1 MKTEWEEVLE
11 RVWVMEEEGRHS
23 LAEVL
28 EEENV
33 SRALLDEMV
42 QAGLIKIEGDEV
54 YFTPEGKDFAATII
68 RRHRL
73 AERLMHDVLDM
84 KKGQIE
90 TDACE
95 FEHFLSPE
103 ACEAICTLLGHPREC
118 PHGKPIP
125 PGECCLRAA
134 QHVSRIVVPLSE
146 LRVGERGRI
155 VYISTRRAGRIGRLT
170 ALGLLPGTEV
180 VVRQIFPSCVLD
192 VGQTQVALDKEVL
205 NDIYVRRMPKMLPG
219 MGRGFRWGLKKRFAP

>member
-11 RVWVMEEEGRHS
+11 RVWVMEEEGKRS
-23 LAEVL
+23 LEEVL
-28 EEENV
+28 ERENV
-33 SRALLDEMV
+33 PRSLLDEMV
-42 QAGLIKIEGDEV
+42 QAGLLRIDGEEL
-54 YFTPEGKDFAATII
+54 YFTPKGRDVAATII

-90 TDACE
+90 TDACA

-125 PGECCLRAA
+125 PGECCMRAA
-134 QHVSRIVVPLSE
+134 QQVGKVVVPLSE
-146 LRVGERGRI
+146 LGVGERGKI
-155 VYISTRRAGRIGRLT
+155 VYISTRRAGRMGRFS
-170 ALGLLPGTEV
+170 ALGLLPGMEV
-180 VVRQIFPSCVLD
+180 SVHQIYPSFVLSL
-192 VGQTQVALDKEVL
+192 GQTQVALDREVL
-205 NDIYVRRMPKMLPG
+205 NDIYVRRMPKKHPG
-219 MGRGFRWGLKKRFAP
+219 MGRGFRWGLKKRFTP